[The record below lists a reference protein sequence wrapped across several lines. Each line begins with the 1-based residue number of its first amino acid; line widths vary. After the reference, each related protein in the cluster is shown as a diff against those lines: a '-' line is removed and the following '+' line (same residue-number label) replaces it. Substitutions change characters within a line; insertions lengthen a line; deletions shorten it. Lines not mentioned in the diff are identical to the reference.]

1 MPAQSNPS
9 LPVPLAANA
18 IAIDLCGS
26 LYILPLPSQTNN
38 QDSHLIF
45 WTLLK
50 ISHFI
55 CNMSN
60 SGFSINCF
68 HSLQNLATVAPSKTL

>member
-38 QDSHLIF
+38 QDSHLI
-45 WTLLK
+45 
-50 ISHFI
+50 SGHF
-55 CNMSN
+55 
-60 SGFSINCF
+60 
-68 HSLQNLATVAPSKTL
+68 